1 MSPEILSH
9 ISPASI
15 PIVLILLPVV
25 FFFLTSSSRKSNLP
39 FINARETW
47 EFGKGR
53 ARARYMK
60 DAATLIKKGLNEAGV
75 FRIITDVGTR
85 TMLSPKYANEIRS
98 LPQLSLS
105 DNLKTE
111 LHADLPGFEP
121 FGIVA
126 NHTIVQDLVRIKITQ
141 NLANS
146 LMPLSTE
153 ASHVLE
159 TQWGDSTEW
168 RDMQVKPTVLKMV
181 AQLSSRVFL
190 GEKICRNPE
199 WLDITINY
207 TLSAFSAAQ
216 ELRLLPEFL
225 RPIAVR
231 YLPGSR
237 KAQNQ
242 VKQARKIINPVVKE
256 RRDAVRAGKG
266 VKYHDAL
273 QWLEDI
279 AKGDKYDP
287 AAAQLGLSAAAIHT
301 TTDLLTQT
309 LLDICGRDELI
320 RELRE
325 EIISVVQEHGWK
337 KTTLYKLELMDSVIK
352 ECQRLKPMAIAFMAR
367 VVREDVVLSDGIVI
381 PKGDKMLVSCDRMW
395 DETIYPD
402 PLKFDPYR
410 FAKLRQTDNRKNE
423 AAAQLVSP
431 SPEHMGFGFG
441 QHACPGRF
449 FVANEIKISLC
460 HILLKYDLKLADGC
474 EPKVQVFG
482 MRRAADPT
490 AKISI
495 RRRQAEIPL

>member
-1 MSPEILSH
+1 M
-9 ISPASI
+9 
-15 PIVLILLPVV
+15 
-25 FFFLTSSSRKSNLP
+25 
-39 FINARETW
+39 RERW
-47 EFGKGR
+47 EFGKSR

-85 TMLSPKYANEIRS
+85 TILSPKYANEIRS
-98 LPQLSLS
+98 LPELSLS

-126 NHTIVQDLVRIKITQ
+126 NTTIVQDLVRIKITQ

-153 ASHVLE
+153 ATHVLK
-159 TQWGDSTEW
+159 TQWEESTEW
-168 RDMQVKPTVLKMV
+168 VDLPVKSTVLKMV

-190 GEKICRNPE
+190 GEEICRNPE

-207 TLSAFSAAQ
+207 TISSFSAAQ
-216 ELRLLPEFL
+216 ELRLLPEFV
-225 RPIAVR
+225 RPFAVR
-231 YLPGSR
+231 YLPGAR
-237 KAQNQ
+237 KAQRQ
-242 VKQARKIINPVVKE
+242 LKHARKIINPVVKE
-256 RRDAVRAGKG
+256 RRDAERAGNG
-266 VKYHDAL
+266 VRYHDAL

-279 AKGDKYDP
+279 AKGEPYDP

-320 RELRE
+320 RDLRE

-337 KTTLYKLELMDSVIK
+337 KTTLYKLKLMDSVIK

-367 VVREDVVLSDGIVI
+367 VVREDVVLSDGTLL

-395 DETIYPD
+395 DENIYPD

-410 FAKLRQTDNRKNE
+410 FAKLRQTDNAKDE

-460 HILLKYDLKLADGC
+460 HILLKYDLKLAEGC
-474 EPKVQVFG
+474 EPKVQSFG

-495 RRRQAEIPL
+495 RRRQEEIPL